1 MRKKVYKKNVTD
13 QKNEEIIETKQIKFT
28 DYILSIDGNIPQTV
42 DLSPLNN
49 LVKECYSYNNNEY
62 LISTSLTDS
71 YFWMSIQYGSYTP
84 IGNEVFDK
92 ASEKPITNPIVKGQ
106 ALLNKELF
114 VYLDIKTKHIFIN
127 NSQKKTFIDDFLT
140 KKLNTSVRLMLVFQN
155 AEDFIS
161 KISKLHKVSFVT
173 ENDLLNNTIINQDI
187 NHILNA
193 CSSFSLTMNFA
204 SSFHLQDNVSDALK
218 KLTRDKTLM
227 KKFLIS
233 ADISG
238 EECILNTD
246 VISKNFTI
254 VTEIDNAGMS
264 DAKKVLT
271 ELQKCIT

>member
-1 MRKKVYKKNVTD
+1 MKNKATRSKNQVQHHEKKV
-13 QKNEEIIETKQIKFT
+13 ETKQIKFT
-28 DYILSIDGNIPQTV
+28 DYILSIDGNVPQVV
-42 DLSPLNN
+42 DLSLLDN
-49 LVKECYSYNNNEY
+49 LVKERYSYNNNEY
-62 LISTSLTDS
+62 LISTALTDS
-71 YFWMSIQYGSYTP
+71 YFWMSIEYGSYTP

-92 ASEKPITNPIVKGQ
+92 GLAKPITNPIVNGQ

-127 NSQKKTFIDDFLT
+127 NSQKKSFIEDFLT
-140 KKLNTSVRLMLVFQN
+140 KKLKLSVKLMLVFQN

-173 ENDLLNNTIINQDI
+173 ENDLLSNTIVNQDI

-218 KLTRDKTLM
+218 KLTKDKTLM

-238 EECILNTD
+238 EECVLNTD
-246 VISKNFTI
+246 VISKNLTI
-254 VTEIDNAGMS
+254 VTEIDAAGMS
-264 DAKKVLT
+264 DSKKLLM